1 MANYTDISTWLTD
14 LNNNESSEGT
24 RQYMLAHGIADAGSS
39 GKTFTLNASYNS
51 SSNFPKSYHHEEPG
65 SDIIAYFVDTSG
77 ERHLVIIPESD
88 LPDNGAGTSIYG
100 TWKRVTSGSEES
112 FSIEKTFDYVN
123 VKSGQAIPTV
133 TSAEV
138 IDSNITVSDVDNT
151 DWVFIEDAKYKN
163 KDYYTLKQQ
172 SGTTYQW
179 KKKEWD
185 PSDLKSSLLLNLDAS
200 SSSNII
206 KNGNDVSN
214 WTDASSTA
222 ALSFKRV
229 GTTAFPQYDS
239 NFGSGKGGITFGAN
253 KGFSSDFTSN
263 SRSTLFGEIGSGTNT
278 DAIEDVNIFIALTLS
293 SINSTSSILTQAE
306 SAATYT
312 ADQNGF
318 KLTAGDQRFT
328 SNPVVFEHG
337 EGKTGVSLLTSSA
350 PSEASAMKLIHICSS
365 SSLGKTFI
373 KINGH
378 YSSETPEAF
387 SLTSGEELIIG
398 GSDDSLSG
406 KLEGTIGQ
414 IIIIKKSIGNKEIEK
429 VEGYLARKWGI
440 AISSSHP
447 YSMSA
452 PLSIED
458 SEVLSEV
465 SSELW
470 TPKEIGE
477 DLKLWLD
484 FSDKSTFIREHT
496 DYYQN
501 ISKIIDK
508 TSSAHVFTAHSSF
521 SSKSPSQRY
530 VDSTENGLTMV
541 NFTADEYYSSESGA
555 ILGSATDQYAFHIVS
570 KVEYVD
576 NKNDAIFSIQDVGG
590 QKKSLNLRA
599 GVDTPTDPGDFYFEP
614 HFQYQLGS
622 NTYTKTRTTDHAN
635 SQLSIFSFLMK
646 GVGTKSE
653 TRINGSKVV
662 EEASSQNQSFSS
674 DYKINVNTNHNLSKG
689 ADTLIGEIVALNSS
703 NLSLNQKVEG
713 YLAHKWGNQHK
724 LNSDHP
730 YKVSAPYVEA
740 DLRKV
745 NDVVD
750 GYIFIG
756 GSDMGG
762 RGLNSELDSYFN
774 AKIDKTIFENR
785 YHSTVNDPTSSLER
799 GSGPNA
805 VIKGSTAKNS
815 TLHGI
820 ELEFFRQYFGTK
832 AQPAVLKY
840 FIDDA
845 TIADFDHSA
854 TGSINGW
861 TSLITAID
869 DFYTSVTG
877 NGKSINWKGIVWFP
891 DANELTNT
899 SYTSELSTFIA
910 QLESELISNY
920 GATNKLHYYL
930 IEPQKH
936 NGSGVDDSDLAAF
949 STRLSAVASANDD
962 VFLIDTSSYKTDMDG
977 GQYFNKIGLGLIA
990 GRLVNDYILAWRPEF
1005 SSKVVARYDFS
1016 NPTSSSN
1023 SINSVDNVVNTGR
1036 NLTLTHNAGTKATD
1050 NVASINSIPVASFES
1065 NTKLVTTDAP
1075 LGAMLDTEDEFSYF
1089 IVFKPDGNN
1098 SSYSDIT
1105 DRFIFKAGNSVE
1117 IEYKSTDYHDEG
1129 ATINRRKL
1137 HFNGAE
1143 ALNLNCNPLDEV
1155 YLAEFSRKKGD
1166 NLSFQS
1172 LLTVRLNGKEVYQ
1185 KYLDD
1190 GTIGAEQLTVGGI
1203 KMDVAE
1209 IVIANEVL
1217 TTAERQA
1224 IEGYLARK
1232 WGKIADL
1239 PANHPYVSEDPVRSL
1254 T

>member
-1 MANYTDISTWLTD
+1 MANYTDISTWLND
-14 LNNNESSEGT
+14 LNSNESSEGT
-24 RQYMLAHGIADAGSS
+24 RQYMLAHGIADVASN
-39 GKTFTLNASYNS
+39 GKTFTLNSSYNS
-51 SSNFPKSYHHEEPG
+51 GSSFPKSYHHEESG
-65 SDIIAYFVDTSG
+65 ADIIAYFVDTSG
-77 ERHLVIIPESD
+77 ERHLVIIPESE
-88 LPDNGAGTSIYG
+88 LPDNGTGTSIYG

-123 VKSGQAIPTV
+123 VKSGQVIPTV

-163 KDYYTLKQQ
+163 KDYYTLQQQ

-185 PSDLKSSLLLNLDAS
+185 PSDFKSSLLLNLDAS
-200 SSSNII
+200 SSSNVI
-206 KNGNDVSN
+206 KSGTDVNN
-214 WTDASSTA
+214 WTDGSSSA
-222 ALSFKRV
+222 RLSFKRV
-229 GTTAFPQYDS
+229 GTTAYPQYDS
-239 NFGSGKGGITFGAN
+239 AFGGGIGGITFGAN
-253 KGFSSDFTSN
+253 KAFSSSFTYGGQ
-263 SRSTLFGEIGSGTNT
+263 TALFGEVGSGTNV
-278 DAIEDVNIFIALTLS
+278 DAVEDVNIFIALTLS
-293 SINSTSSILTQAE
+293 STSSTSAILTQAE
-306 SAATYT
+306 STATYT
-312 ADQNGF
+312 ANQNGF
-318 KLTAGDQRFT
+318 RLTAGDQRFT

-337 EGKTGVSLLTSSA
+337 EGETGVSLLNSSA

-365 SSLGKTFI
+365 NSLGKTFI

-378 YSSETPEAF
+378 YSSETSAAF
-387 SLTSGEELIIG
+387 SLTSGQELIIG
-398 GSDDSLSG
+398 GSDDSLGG

-429 VEGYLARKWGI
+429 VEGYLSQKWGI
-440 AISSSHP
+440 NISSSHA
-447 YSMSA
+447 YKSST

-458 SEVLSEV
+458 SENLSNV

-470 TPKEIGE
+470 TPLEIGE
-477 DLKLWLD
+477 DLKVWLD
-484 FSDKSTFIREHT
+484 FSDKSTFIREPG

-508 TSSAHVFTAHSSF
+508 TNSAHIFTAHTSF
-521 SSKSPSQRY
+521 NTKNPAQRY

-541 NFTADEYYSSESGA
+541 NFTADEYYTSDTGA
-555 ILGSATDQYAFHIVS
+555 ILGSAKDEYSFHMVS

-576 NKNDAIFSIQDVGG
+576 NKNDAIFSIKDMVG
-590 QKKSLNLRA
+590 KRKSINLKA

-614 HFQYQLGS
+614 QFEYQLGTNS
-622 NTYTKTRTTDHAN
+622 YGKIRTIDHAN

-646 GVGTKSE
+646 GVGSTSE
-653 TRINGSKVV
+653 SRINGATVIA
-662 EEASSQNQSFSS
+662 EASAQTKSFSTN
-674 DYKINVNTNHNLSKG
+674 YQININTNHNLSKG
-689 ADTLIGEIVALNSS
+689 ADTLIGEFIALNSA

-724 LNSDHP
+724 LESNHP
-730 YKVSAPYVEA
+730 YKISAPYVEA
-740 DLRKV
+740 DRRKI

-756 GSDMGG
+756 GSEMGG
-762 RGLNSELDSYFN
+762 SGVNSQLDTYFDS
-774 AKIDKTIFENR
+774 KIDKTIFENR
-785 YHSTVNDPTSSLER
+785 YHSTVDDPSSSLER

-805 VIKGSTAKNS
+805 IIKGSTAKNA

-845 TIADFDHSA
+845 TISDFDHN
-854 TGSINGW
+854 GSNNGW

-877 NGKSINWKGIVWFP
+877 NGKSINWKGIVWLP

-899 SYTSELSTFIA
+899 SYTNQLSNFIS
-910 QLESELISNY
+910 QLESELISSY
-920 GATNKLHYYL
+920 GAENKLHYYL

-936 NGSGVDDSDLAAF
+936 NGSGVDDSDLSAF
-949 STRLSAVASANDD
+949 STRLNAVASANDD
-962 VFLIDTSSYKTDMDG
+962 VFFIDTSAYKSDMDS
-977 GQYFNKIGLGLIA
+977 GQNFNKTGLASIA

-1016 NPTSSSN
+1016 NPTSTSN
-1023 SINSVDNVVNTGR
+1023 SIDSVDNVVNTGR
-1036 NLTLTHNAGTKATD
+1036 NLTLTHNSGTKATD
-1050 NVASINSIPVASFES
+1050 NVASINSINVASFAG
-1065 NTKLVTTDAP
+1065 NTKLKTSDGLLAADGTQK
-1075 LGAMLDTEDEFSYF
+1075 DEFSYF
-1089 IVFKPDGNN
+1089 IVFRPDGASNTYT
-1098 SSYSDIT
+1098 SSV
-1105 DRFIFKAGNSVE
+1105 DRFVLKSGLHSQVQ
-1117 IEYKSTDYHDEG
+1117 YKSTSFHSKG
-1129 ATINRRKL
+1129 VTRTKRKF
-1137 HFNGAE
+1137 HFNGVE
-1143 ALNLNCNPLDEV
+1143 ALNISTDTLNEV
-1155 YLAEFSRKKGD
+1155 YLVEFSRKKGD
-1166 NLSFQS
+1166 NLSYQS
-1172 LLTVRLNGKEVYQ
+1172 LITIRLNGKEVHQEYV
-1185 KYLDD
+1185 DD
-1190 GTIGAEQLTVGGI
+1190 GNLDTDPFRVGGV

-1209 IVIANEVL
+1209 IVVANDVL
-1217 TTAERQA
+1217 TVAERQA

-1232 WGKIADL
+1232 WGKTGDL